1 MAANG
6 FRRDSKGIAQ
16 ILKTEFREEI
26 NRCARA
32 IGDEVQSAIGNDIE
46 VEVREYTTD
55 RSAAS
60 VVIADPRGLEMQATT
75 GALTRAAAAV
85 GLDVRSR

>member
-16 ILKTEFREEI
+16 ILKTEFAEEV
-26 NRCARA
+26 NKCARA
-32 IGDEVQSAIGNDIE
+32 IADEVQSAIGDDVE

-60 VVIADPRGLEMQATT
+60 VTIADPRGKELQATQ